1 MKAFYKAMLNKEIKE
16 RLEIVVESAEDAD
29 KNDIVS
35 AIKDLDLL
43 VESRADE
50 MDDRLT
56 HFLQRR
62 SYQKAL
68 EFLRDL
74 AEAP

>member
-1 MKAFYKAMLNKEIKE
+1 MLNKEIEE
-16 RLEIVVESAEDAD
+16 RLQIVVESAEDAD

-56 HFLQRR
+56 HFLQKR

-68 EFLRDL
+68 EYLRNL

>member
-1 MKAFYKAMLNKEIKE
+1 MLNKEIE
-16 RLEIVVESAEDAD
+16 GRLEIIVESAKNMD
-29 KNDIVS
+29 KNDIIS

-43 VESRADE
+43 VESCADE

>member
-1 MKAFYKAMLNKEIKE
+1 MLNKEIEE
-16 RLEIVVESAEDAD
+16 RLQIVVESAEDAD

-50 MDDRLT
+50 IDDRLI

-68 EFLRDL
+68 EFLRNL

>member
-1 MKAFYKAMLNKEIKE
+1 MLNNEIEE
-16 RLEIVVESAEDAD
+16 RLTIVVESVEGTD
-29 KNDIVS
+29 KNTIVS
-35 AIKDLDLL
+35 AIKHLDLL
-43 VESRADE
+43 VENRADE
-50 MDDRLT
+50 MDDRLI

>member
-1 MKAFYKAMLNKEIKE
+1 MLNKEIEE
-16 RLEIVVESAEDAD
+16 RLQIVVESAEDAD

-50 MDDRLT
+50 MDDRLI

>member
-1 MKAFYKAMLNKEIKE
+1 MLNKEIE
-16 RLEIVVESAEDAD
+16 GRLQIIVESAKNMD
-29 KNDIVS
+29 KNDIIS

-43 VESRADE
+43 VESCADE